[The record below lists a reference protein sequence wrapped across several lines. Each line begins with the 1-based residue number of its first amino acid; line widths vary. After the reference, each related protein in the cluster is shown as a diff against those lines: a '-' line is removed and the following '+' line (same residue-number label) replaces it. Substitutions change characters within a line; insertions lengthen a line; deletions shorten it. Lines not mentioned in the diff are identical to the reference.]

1 MTETLLVIHILAA
14 GAWIGGGLLNG
25 YVGPKMAAAG
35 GPVAIQWL
43 KVGIKAGARFFIPAG
58 LLTGISGVT
67 LVLVDDAY
75 DWSDGFVGIGL
86 AIVTIALGLALW
98 VLLPAA
104 RGALAAAESGDFP
117 AVAPKARR
125 AALTGRV
132 TVILLILAEIAMVLR
147 LGA

>member
-1 MTETLLVIHILAA
+1 MVHILSAA
-14 GAWIGGGLLNG
+14 AWIGGGLLNG
-25 YVGPKMAAAG
+25 YIGPKMAAAG

-43 KVGIKAGARFFIPAG
+43 KVGIRAGGRFFIPAG
-58 LLTGISGVT
+58 VLTGLSGIA
-67 LVLVDDAY
+67 LVVVDDAY

-86 AIVTIALGLALW
+86 AIVIIALVLAWW

-125 AALTGRV
+125 AALAGRV